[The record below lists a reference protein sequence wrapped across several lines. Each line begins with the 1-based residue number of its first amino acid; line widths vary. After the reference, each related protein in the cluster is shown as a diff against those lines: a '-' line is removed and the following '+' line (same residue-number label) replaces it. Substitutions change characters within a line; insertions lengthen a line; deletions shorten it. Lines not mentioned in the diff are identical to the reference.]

1 MRRFARQGLVM
12 SAAASAMML
21 GLGSQARGQTADGSH
36 GQVEEV
42 VVTAQKR
49 EQNLQDV
56 PAAVSAFGA
65 QALEA
70 QAVQSLT
77 DLSAKAPNV
86 VLAPV
91 GAYPYASAFYIRGLG
106 FADVESTFEPAVGV
120 EMNGVYLA
128 RNSGALQDFFD
139 IESVEILR
147 GPQGTLYGRNTIGGV
162 VSVRTKK
169 PGREFG
175 GEMQLTAGDHGRA
188 EGRAA
193 VNIPLGDIF
202 AVRGSVLLK
211 DYRGFNHDVTTG
223 QRVGDNNVVSGRVTV
238 VATPSDHF
246 DATLVVDA
254 DRERGSGAAFR
265 NASLPGNVYYNF
277 SPDTGTP
284 TPVVPAGNSDPTDP
298 YTIYG
303 NTPLIANVD
312 TWGAA
317 LTMNWDVGFGTV
329 TSVTGYRKFDD
340 FVQSDYDASALN
352 FFYAVRDQQ
361 HKQFSQEV
369 RLASPKG
376 SRLNYVVGAY
386 YLDQSYDISN
396 TQGGLIF
403 GGRSSAQIAGQ
414 DNTAWALFGQL
425 DFDVTDALTLT
436 AGGRYSKEKKTFT
449 NQPLFFP
456 TSRTYKDS
464 WDNFSP
470 KLGISYEF
478 SPTVMAYG
486 NWSRGFRS
494 GGFNGRASTFT
505 SAGPYD
511 AEKVESFEAGVKAEL
526 FDRSL
531 RLNAAAFTSDY
542 TNMQVGTQDV
552 TAAGVV
558 EPIITNAGK
567 ARFDGVEA
575 EALWIAGYG
584 LRFNA
589 NVAWLDA
596 RFIENFTDLT
606 SDGVVNPTD
615 NSDLPLAYAP
625 KWSGSVGVVWT
636 HDTQL
641 GELTLAANAVYL
653 DNMYTSGGPLN
664 RVSDVQL
671 RKSNT
676 LVDASAALET
686 RSGWRIGVWGKN
698 LFDDVVV
705 NNTFGLGAL
714 GNLRIYQP
722 PRTWGVDLSF
732 SF

>member
-1 MRRFARQGLVM
+1 MRRRTRSFLVT
-12 SAAASAMML
+12 SVAASALAL
-21 GLGSQARGQTADGSH
+21 GVASTAHAQGPSP

-65 QALEA
+65 ESLQA
-70 QAVQSLT
+70 QAVQNLT
-77 DLSAKAPNV
+77 DLSAKVPNV

-162 VSVRTKK
+162 VSVRTKR
-169 PGREFG
+169 PGTEVG
-175 GEMQLTAGDHGRA
+175 GQVQLTVGDHGRA
-188 EGRAA
+188 EARVALET
-193 VNIPLGDIF
+193 PLNDVF
-202 AVRGSVLLK
+202 AVRGTLLLK
-211 DYRGFNHDVTTG
+211 NYRGVTHNATTG
-223 QRVGDNNVVSGRVTV
+223 ATVGENEVAAGRVTL
-238 VATPSDHF
+238 VARPSDEF
-246 DATLVVDA
+246 DVTLVADV
-254 DRERGSGAAFR
+254 DRERGTGAAFR
-265 NASLPGNVYYNF
+265 NASLPGDVFYHF

-284 TPVVPAGNSDPTDP
+284 TPIVPPGDSNPADP

-303 NTPLIANVD
+303 DTPLIANID
-312 TWGAA
+312 TWGLA
-317 LTMNWDVGFGTV
+317 LTANWETRLGVV
-329 TSVTGYRKFDD
+329 TSVTGYREFDD

-352 FFYAVRDQQ
+352 FFYAIRDQQ
-361 HKQFSQEV
+361 HHQFSQEV
-369 RLASPKG
+369 RLASLPG

-386 YLDQSYDISN
+386 YLDQGYDISN
-396 TQGGLIF
+396 TQGGLLF
-403 GGRSSAQIAGQ
+403 RGARSAQIAGQ

-425 DFDVTDALTLT
+425 DYEVTDALTLT
-436 AGGRYSKEKKTFT
+436 AGGRYSEEEKTFT

-456 TSRTYKDS
+456 TSRTYEAR

-470 KLGISYEF
+470 KLGVSYEF
-478 SPTVMAYG
+478 NSAVMAYG
-486 NWSRGFRS
+486 SWSKGFRS
-494 GGFNGRASTFT
+494 GGFNGRAASFT

-511 AEKVESFEAGVKAEL
+511 AETVESFEVGVKSEL
-526 FDRSL
+526 LDRRL
-531 RLNAAAFTSDY
+531 RLNVAAFTNEY
-542 TNMQVGTQDV
+542 TDMQVGTQGL
-552 TAAGVV
+552 TTSGVV

-575 EALWIAGYG
+575 EAVWIAGGG
-584 LRFNA
+584 LQINA
-589 NVAWLDA
+589 NMAWLDA
-596 RFIENFTDLT
+596 RFIENVTDLT

-615 NSDLPLAYAP
+615 NTDLPMAYAP
-625 KWSGSVGVVWT
+625 EWSGSLGLEWRR
-636 HDTQL
+636 DL
-641 GELTLAANAVYL
+641 PFGELIVAGNAVYM
-653 DNMYTSGGPLN
+653 DDIYTAGGALN
-664 RVSDVQL
+664 RISDVQV

-676 LVDASAALET
+676 LVDASAALDSE
-686 RSGWRIGVWGKN
+686 SGWRVGVWVKN
-698 LFDDVVV
+698 LTDEVVI

-722 PRTWGVDLSF
+722 PRTWGVDLSLRF
-732 SF
+732 